1 MEFGLGRTNTGVEC
15 VRQRAFSLSEQFYRN
30 LPSGILFPP
39 PCLPAAWEEEARELQ
54 SSVKLN
60 GGNKFWA
67 ISGQWARSSRAM
79 HILHTSAIF
88 IFVNGHRAIFAKA
101 DRSLRKELKICNTL
115 TLMAAA
121 KEKAGLT

>member
-1 MEFGLGRTNTGVEC
+1 MEFGLGQTNTGVEC
-15 VRQRAFSLSEQFYRN
+15 VRQPAFSLRSNFIGICRRVFYSR
-30 LPSGILFPP
+30 LP
-39 PCLPAAWEEEARELQ
+39 AWEEEARELQ

-88 IFVNGHRAIFAKA
+88 IFVNGHRAIFANG
-101 DRSLRKELKICNTL
+101 DRSLRKELQIFNTP
-115 TLMAAA
+115 TFMATA
-121 KEKAGLT
+121 EEDAGLT

>member
-15 VRQRAFSLSEQFYRN
+15 VRQPAFSLSEQFYRN

-39 PCLPAAWEEEARELQ
+39 AREEEARELQ

-88 IFVNGHRAIFAKA
+88 IFVNGHRAIFANG
-101 DRSLRKELKICNTL
+101 DRSLRKELQIFNSL
-115 TLMAAA
+115 TFMATA
-121 KEKAGLT
+121 EEDAGLT

>member
-1 MEFGLGRTNTGVEC
+1 MCEAAG
-15 VRQRAFSLSEQFYRN
+15 AFSLSEQFYRN

>member
-1 MEFGLGRTNTGVEC
+1 MCE
-15 VRQRAFSLSEQFYRN
+15 AFSLSEQFYRN
-30 LPSGILFPP
+30 LPSGISFPP
-39 PCLPAAWEEEARELQ
+39 ALAWEEEARELQ

-88 IFVNGHRAIFAKA
+88 IFVNGHRGIFAKA
-101 DRSLRKELKICNTL
+101 DRSLRKESQICNTL
-115 TLMAAA
+115 TLMALA

>member
-39 PCLPAAWEEEARELQ
+39 AREEEARELQ

-88 IFVNGHRAIFAKA
+88 IFVNGHRAIFANG
-101 DRSLRKELKICNTL
+101 DRSLRKELQIFNSL
-115 TLMAAA
+115 TFMATA
-121 KEKAGLT
+121 EEDAGLT

>member
-39 PCLPAAWEEEARELQ
+39 AQEEEARELQ

-67 ISGQWARSSRAM
+67 ISGQCARSSRAM

-88 IFVNGHRAIFAKA
+88 IFVNGHRAIFANG
-101 DRSLRKELKICNTL
+101 DRSLRKELQIFNSL
-115 TLMAAA
+115 TFMATA
-121 KEKAGLT
+121 EEDAGLT